1 MLDIPGLVEEQPSA
15 GVGLVILVSLW
26 QATAHESRGVSGV
39 VAVSLLVLGWKSV
52 FMYDLSE

>member
-1 MLDIPGLVEEQPSA
+1 MLDIPGLVEEQPNA
-15 GVGLVILVSLW
+15 GLW
-26 QATAHESRGVSGV
+26 QAAAHESRGVSGVV